1 MEKPKMPHP
10 NHENHLCYLENIGYI
25 QAFPEAYKEL
35 VRNGKYICRVCGR
48 AAAGKE
54 SVCVP
59 EKL

>member
-1 MEKPKMPHP
+1 
-10 NHENHLCYLENIGYI
+10 LENIGYI